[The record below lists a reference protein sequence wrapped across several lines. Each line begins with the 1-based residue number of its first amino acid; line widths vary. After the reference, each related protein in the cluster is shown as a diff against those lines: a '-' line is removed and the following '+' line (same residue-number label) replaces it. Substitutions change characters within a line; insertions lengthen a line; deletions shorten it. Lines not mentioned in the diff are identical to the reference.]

1 VVQSGL
7 CSLRLCSGNV
17 FCNAF
22 GDPLLLR
29 QKGAKPSVP
38 AKLGGCCALFDCR
51 AGADAVLFADAERAR
66 TVAGTFPVV
75 GLVCGWAVV
84 KSKSRVVGLN
94 GVEARLCSGRCAGP
108 SAPPFCYGKRGQNHV
123 SPQNSR
129 AAVLFS
135 PAGLARRLDFLRMLS
150 GLGPLRGLATV
161 VDWGSGSKVVK
172 SKSGLR
178 SLRLRSGEQAGAG

>member
-1 VVQSGL
+1 MVQSGL
-7 CSLRLCSGNV
+7 RSLRLRSGHS

-22 GDPLLLR
+22 GDPLLFR
-29 QKGAKPSVP
+29 QKGAKPCVP

-84 KSKSRVVGLN
+84 KSKSGFDGLN
-94 GVEARLCSGRCAGP
+94 GVEARLCSGCCAGP
-108 SAPPFCYGKRGQNHV
+108 SATPFCYGKRGQNHL

-150 GLGPLRGLATV
+150 GLGQLRGL
-161 VDWGSGSKVVK
+161 
-172 SKSGLR
+172 
-178 SLRLRSGEQAGAG
+178 SLSWIWFGVERQAKAKAGVAG